1 MNNEQTQPVSRS
13 SRLANERGGKKQKA
27 PKNQGPKKSHKVRN
41 WILSILLVIVLVIAG
56 LFGYAYMQTKSAID
70 KSYVAPT
77 MKKARD
83 VSAVLSDGKPVS
95 LLLLGTDTGALG
107 RDYKGRTDSIMI
119 VTINPKT
126 DKTTIMSIPRDT
138 LVAIDGYEDT
148 FPQKINAAYAYG
160 SAESTIK
167 TIQDWL
173 NIPIDFYALVNMG
186 GMEKVVNKVGGITV
200 TSPLT
205 FAYNPETAHANAG
218 DLYSFTQGS
227 TTWSY
232 NGVSHTKMTGKAA
245 LAFSRMRY
253 DDPQGDYG
261 RQERQRLVLQG
272 IVDAAK
278 SNPTKL
284 LNTDFLNSISSS
296 MQTDLSY
303 NDMLAIATKY
313 SGAANNVKNDHIQG
327 TGYSL
332 TSGSTEV
339 VSSSEQQRATNVL
352 RKALGLPAAN
362 TGNLYGGNISTDVM
376 IANGV
381 PTE

>member
-1 MNNEQTQPVSRS
+1 
-13 SRLANERGGKKQKA
+13 
-27 PKNQGPKKSHKVRN
+27 
-41 WILSILLVIVLVIAG
+41 
-56 LFGYAYMQTKSAID
+56 
-70 KSYVAPT
+70 
-77 MKKARD
+77 
-83 VSAVLSDGKPVS
+83 
-95 LLLLGTDTGALG
+95 
-107 RDYKGRTDSIMI
+107 
-119 VTINPKT
+119 
-126 DKTTIMSIPRDT
+126 
-138 LVAIDGYEDT
+138 
-148 FPQKINAAYAYG
+148 
-160 SAESTIK
+160 
-167 TIQDWL
+167 
-173 NIPIDFYALVNMG
+173 
-186 GMEKVVNKVGGITV
+186 
-200 TSPLT
+200 
-205 FAYNPETAHANAG
+205 
-218 DLYSFTQGS
+218 
-227 TTWSY
+227 
-232 NGVSHTKMTGKAA
+232 MTGKAA

-362 TGNLYGGNISTDVM
+362 TGNL
-376 IANGV
+376 
-381 PTE
+381 